1 MSTNTSSQAEEK
13 FLPLRD
19 GRTLAY
25 EESGNLSSK
34 TVVLYMHGFFTVG
47 DASQTSHVLLSKNVH
62 FITPTLPGWGNTSPP
77 PPSTP
82 YRDCLTSDMTAL
94 LSYLYP
100 DFNGRNIKLYLAG
113 GSLGTAPAQIL
124 YGAPYDKF
132 PFGRCVLGMLL
143 LGAFSPFRYHKDYAK
158 HMTWTQYILPGPI
171 GYYIPFNLLTHLMK
185 FVLARRLATIEGA
198 EASLRETVFDIMD
211 QEEQEE
217 FAKWSEERGMVPD
230 DTVRKMAE
238 NVMRS
243 ISKSWAGFILT
254 PSLLHSDWGFRP
266 DTLDEEH
273 SRPPIL
279 LTASKDDHMSPV
291 AYAYY
296 LAANYKNT
304 RIKHVDGGHMSISY
318 HMDEVWAEFLADEQ

>member
-1 MSTNTSSQAEEK
+1 MSTDTSSEER

-25 EESGNLSSK
+25 AEAGNLSSK
-34 TVVLYMHGFFTVG
+34 IVVLYLHGFFTVG
-47 DASQTSHVLLSKNVH
+47 DASQTSHVLLRKNVH
-62 FITPTLPGWGNTSPP
+62 FIAPTLPGWGNTSPP

-82 YRDCLTSDMTAL
+82 YRDCLTSDMTTL
-94 LSYLYP
+94 LSHLYP
-100 DFNGRNIKLYLAG
+100 DCDIKLYLAG
-113 GSLGTAPAQIL
+113 GSLGTVPAQIL

-132 PFGRCVLGMLL
+132 PFGRCISGVLL

-171 GYYIPFNLLTHLMK
+171 GYYMPFNLLTHLIK
-185 FVLARRLATIEGA
+185 FVLARKLTTIEGA
-198 EASLRETVFDIMD
+198 EASLRETVFDEMD
-211 QEEQEE
+211 QAEREE
-217 FAKWSEERGMVPD
+217 FAKWSEEHGMVPE

-238 NVMRS
+238 NVMKS
-243 ISKSWAGFILT
+243 ISKSWAGFMLT

-266 DTLDEEH
+266 GALDEEH
-273 SRPPIL
+273 SRPPVL
-279 LTASKDDHMSPV
+279 FTASKGDHMSPV
-291 AYAYY
+291 AYTHY
-296 LAANYKNT
+296 LVANYKNA

>member
-1 MSTNTSSQAEEK
+1 MSTDISSEER

-25 EESGNLSSK
+25 AEAGNLSSK
-34 TVVLYMHGFFTVG
+34 IVVLYLHGFFTVG

-82 YRDCLTSDMTAL
+82 YRDCLTSDMTTL
-94 LSYLYP
+94 LSHLYP
-100 DFNGRNIKLYLAG
+100 DFNGRDIKLYLAG

-132 PFGRCVLGMLL
+132 PFGRCISGVLL

-171 GYYIPFNLLTHLMK
+171 GYYMPFDLLTHLMK
-185 FVLARRLATIEGA
+185 FVLARKLTTIEGA
-198 EASLRETVFDIMD
+198 EASLRETVFDEMD
-211 QEEQEE
+211 QAEREE
-217 FAKWSEERGMVPD
+217 FAKWSEEHGMVPE

-238 NVMRS
+238 NVMKS
-243 ISKSWAGFILT
+243 TSKSWAGFMLT

-266 DTLDEEH
+266 DALDEEH
-273 SRPPIL
+273 SRPPVL
-279 LTASKDDHMSPV
+279 FTASKDDHMSPV
-291 AYAYY
+291 AYTHY
-296 LAANYKNT
+296 LAANYKNA
-304 RIKHVDGGHMSISY
+304 RIKHVDGGHMSILY